1 MTSLLQRIRNKLVRE
16 IIVPVF
22 NFIPAMLRWEWTRET
37 EHGQEDDSP
46 DLRSAFSEFVGS
58 TETLL
63 DVGCGKR
70 SLYHAKRIV
79 GIDPIPNPEY
89 PYDFVLAVG
98 EHLPFRDGAFDVCT
112 CFTSLDHTFDP
123 AKVISEMRRV
133 SRRVGIASTVTSVKG
148 LIHPSRLNREM
159 LLSLVRP
166 TEFRVLPLTPASEF
180 IMLKEEGLGRDDSQK

>member
-1 MTSLLQRIRNKLVRE
+1 MTSFLQRIRNKLVRE

-22 NFIPAMLRWEWTRET
+22 NSIPAKLRWTWTQET

-58 TETLL
+58 AGSLL

-79 GIDPIPNPEY
+79 GIDPFPNPEY
-89 PYDFVLAVG
+89 PYDFIRAVG
-98 EHLPFRDGAFDVCT
+98 ERLPFRDGAFDVCT

-123 AKVISEMRRV
+123 AQVIIEMRRV
-133 SRRVGIASTVTSVKG
+133 SRLVGVASTVTSVKDF
-148 LIHPSRLNREM
+148 IHPSRLTKQR
-159 LLSLVRP
+159 LFSLVKP
-166 TEFRVLPLTPASEF
+166 TEVRVLPLTPASEF
-180 IMLKEEGLGRDDSQK
+180 VMLKEEEPGEDGSQE